1 MTQAHRRYM
10 KPSLHLLLPNPAAA
24 FFKDEAKV
32 ADLLLALAIKDN
44 KEKVDDAPLR
54 VAQLR

>member
-54 VAQLR
+54 VA